1 MTGAHGELL
10 TENEHR
16 DAIRG
21 MGQSSRSQTTIRRSV
36 PPTAEAAVLCAR
48 KDERTGALLN
58 RLASRLGK
66 AKAYSALAHKRGRA
80 FHHMPRAKAVFGV
93 SRCARHGAAARPA
106 RRRRTGARGAGHSDD
121 NPLSLD
127 HESASGRPRHSPG
140 SRPLGGDAGRARVLR
155 NRGGNRRRRRG
166 GGSGDERAQ
175 REAVPGKRAGCRG
188 TPPPIRPTPAAA
200 PPPDQEGPPDDPP
213 RP

>member
-21 MGQSSRSQTTIRRSV
+21 MGQSSRSQTTIRPSV

-66 AKAYSALAHKRGRA
+66 AKAYSALAHKLGRA
-80 FHHMPRAKAVFGV
+80 FYHMLHTKEVFDV
-93 SRCARHGAAARPA
+93 NRFVRLGATARPA
-106 RRRRTGARGAGHSDD
+106 SRRLTGANGASLCDD
-121 NPLSLD
+121 NQLSFGPPSPIRL
-127 HESASGRPRHSPG
+127 SWAATPVASRFDGTP
-140 SRPLGGDAGRARVLR
+140 
-155 NRGGNRRRRRG
+155 
-166 GGSGDERAQ
+166 
-175 REAVPGKRAGCRG
+175 AVPVY
-188 TPPPIRPTPAAA
+188 P
-200 PPPDQEGPPDDPP
+200 
-213 RP
+213 

>member
-21 MGQSSRSQTTIRRSV
+21 MGQSSRSQTTIRPSV

-66 AKAYSALAHKRGRA
+66 AKAYSALAHKLGRA
-80 FHHMPRAKAVFGV
+80 FYHMLRTREVFDV
-93 SRCARHGAAARPA
+93 HRFVRH
-106 RRRRTGARGAGHSDD
+106 
-121 NPLSLD
+121 
-127 HESASGRPRHSPG
+127 
-140 SRPLGGDAGRARVLR
+140 
-155 NRGGNRRRRRG
+155 
-166 GGSGDERAQ
+166 
-175 REAVPGKRAGCRG
+175 
-188 TPPPIRPTPAAA
+188 
-200 PPPDQEGPPDDPP
+200 
-213 RP
+213 